1 MYFKIKDNCSL
12 KALIFNFSIIA
23 AFFLLEE
30 THHTK
35 KRSIQKRD
43 DCEENSSS
51 SSDTRSTNLETNDS
65 SGSLLSNDSGIELK
79 MNGNDSDT
87 ELIDVTQSEI
97 DDHDDEIVMMESDI
111 DTDSDFE
118 RTSSDTELLIHERRT
133 SDTHSNRS
141 KCSNFVKRFVPS
153 CLIRECGPVQCYGR
167 VRNSLADS
175 YGCVKMCM
183 KCLKEC
189 GKSHHRKRSWTLREV
204 RDQSKRTIKRTY
216 QSVLNLIHLILLDRR
231 VFLSTLLY
239 GVFAFFTIITIEVN
253 QCWVLYSS
261 WISFQ
266 GQNQYATII
275 LIIFLHLAGASP
287 VGDRS

>member
-1 MYFKIKDNCSL
+1 MGECALGEVRPKDFKPCTYMYFKIKDNCSL

-87 ELIDVTQSEI
+87 ELIDVMQSEI

-118 RTSSDTELLIHERRT
+118 RMSSDTELLIHERRT

-141 KCSNFVKRFVPS
+141 NFVKRFVPS
-153 CLIRECGPVQCYGR
+153 CLIRECGSVQCYGR

-175 YGCVKMCM
+175 YGCVVMCTE
-183 KCLKEC
+183 CLKEC
-189 GKSHHRKRSWTLREV
+189 GKSHHRKRSWTRREI
-204 RDQSKRTIKRTY
+204 RGQSKRTLKRTS
-216 QSVLNLIHLILLDRR
+216 QSVLNLIRLTLLDRR

-239 GVFAFFTIITIEVN
+239 GVFAFFTIITIEVIEPILGTP
-253 QCWVLYSS
+253 QLYSTWS
-261 WISFQ
+261 SFQ
-266 GQNQYATII
+266 GQNQ
-275 LIIFLHLAGASP
+275 
-287 VGDRS
+287 